1 MAGWHEAVEHPEEAA
16 ALGCK
21 LSPQLN
27 ADHEVA
33 MMKSSIP
40 LLRPQQLP
48 LGKMEIEEWRSLHDQ
63 LLALGFLKHP
73 VDIDKAFTNRFLIEP

>member
-1 MAGWHEAVEHPEEAA
+1 
-16 ALGCK
+16 
-21 LSPQLN
+21 
-27 ADHEVA
+27 

-63 LLALGFLKHP
+63 LLTLGFLKHP
-73 VDIDKAFTNRFLIEP
+73 VDIDKAFTNRFVIEP